1 MKTILVMSDTHGNVR
16 LFDEK
21 LDTQLKEADYIFHLG
36 DYCTDASYLRR
47 KYGENKVVSVFGNC
61 DGDTSGDYKIV
72 KVEDVKFYLCHG
84 HNFKVKQ
91 SLDSLY
97 LEGLDKNVDVCL
109 YGHTHEKRE
118 EKYSNLLILNPG
130 NLSRY
135 SYNTY
140 LYIVVNK
147 NKCVYKFVEIR

>member
-21 LDTQLKEADYIFHLG
+21 IDTQLKEVDYIFHLG
-36 DYCTDASYLRR
+36 DYCTDASYLKR
-47 KYGENKVVSVFGNC
+47 KYGAEKVINVLGNC
-61 DGDTSGDYKIV
+61 DGDTVGDYKIV
-72 KVEDVKFYLCHG
+72 QVEDVKFYLCHG
-84 HNFKVKQ
+84 HSFKVKRD
-91 SLDSLY
+91 LNDLY

-109 YGHTHEKRE
+109 FGHTHEKCE
-118 EKYSNLLILNPG
+118 ERFSNLLLLNPG

-135 SYNTY
+135 SYNSY

-147 NKCVYKFVEIR
+147 DKYVCKFVEIR